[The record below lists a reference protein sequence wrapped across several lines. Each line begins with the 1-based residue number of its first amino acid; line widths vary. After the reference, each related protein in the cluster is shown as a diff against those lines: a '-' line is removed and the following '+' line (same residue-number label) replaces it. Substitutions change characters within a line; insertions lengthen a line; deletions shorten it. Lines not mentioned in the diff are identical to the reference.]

1 MISKKEDCKEQDLER
16 KSGMFDEL
24 ENVLMPLAVKLGQNK
39 ILIAVRDGFLI
50 TTPLVIVGSI
60 FLLFANF
67 PIPGWSEFWAGMF
80 GTGWES
86 WVTRVS
92 GSVFNTVGFFSC
104 LGTAYAYGREK
115 KTDPIQAAAV
125 AVIAFLI
132 LTPNK
137 LIVEGV
143 ADPISGL
150 SFDHLGTN
158 GIFVGLLVALI
169 SVEIYAYTTKRGW
182 TIKMPDGVPP
192 AVTKSFAALIPSAL
206 VMLLF
211 FVINILFGMT
221 PFGTVH
227 DFIFNV
233 LQMPLKGAGNTLTAQ
248 IFYSLACTI
257 FWFFG
262 INGPAVAN
270 SVFAPILR
278 ILTMENLDAFQ
289 AGKDL
294 PNIFTD
300 PFSNFF
306 TNFGGGGSTLSLVII
321 MVLFCKSKRIKEL
334 GKLSLVP
341 GIFGINEPII
351 FGLPVVLNPIIIIP
365 FIAVPMV
372 NLLLSTL
379 VTNLGIIPYTTGV
392 SLPWT
397 TPIGFSGY
405 LSTGSLV
412 ASVWQ
417 LILLAIGCLIYYPF
431 IMALDKQYLKDE
443 REAEQA
449 KSEELELSFDD
460 ISIDHLL

>member
-1 MISKKEDCKEQDLER
+1 MFSK
-16 KSGMFDEL
+16 L
-24 ENVLMPLAVKLGQNK
+24 ENVLMPVAVKLGQNK
-39 ILIAVRDGFLI
+39 ALIAIRDGFLI
-50 TTPLVIVGSI
+50 TTPLIIVGSI
-60 FLLFANF
+60 FLLIANF
-67 PIPGWSEFWAGMF
+67 PVPGWSEFWANIF

-86 WVTRVS
+86 WITRVS

-104 LGTAYAYGREK
+104 LGTAYAYARELK
-115 KTDPIQAAAV
+115 ADAIQSAAV
-125 AVIAFLI
+125 AAISFLI

-137 LIVEGV
+137 LVVDGV

-158 GIFVGLLVALI
+158 GIFVGLVVAFL
-169 SVEIYAYTTKRGW
+169 SVIIYSYATKKGW

-206 VMLLF
+206 VMVTF
-211 FVINILFGMT
+211 FLINLLFGMT
-221 PFGTVH
+221 SFETAHNFV
-227 DFIFNV
+227 FEV
-233 LQMPLKGAGNTLTAQ
+233 LQTPLKGAGNTLAAQ
-248 IFYSLACTI
+248 IVYSLACTV

-270 SVFAPILR
+270 SVFAPITK

-289 AGKDL
+289 AGNPL

-306 TNFGGGGSTLSLVII
+306 TNFGGGGSTLSLVIV
-321 MVLFCKSKRIKEL
+321 MMLFCKSKRIKEL
-334 GKLSLVP
+334 GKLSIVP

-365 FIAVPMV
+365 FILTPTI
-372 NLLLSTL
+372 NLLLSTF
-379 VTNLGIIPYTTGV
+379 VTKIGLIPYTTGV

-405 LSTGSLV
+405 LSTGSFI
-412 ASVWQ
+412 ASLWQ
-417 LILLAIGCLIYYPF
+417 FVLLALGCLIYYPF
-431 IMALDKQYLKDE
+431 IKTLDKQYLKDE
-443 REAEQA
+443 ADAEAQKLA
-449 KSEELELSFDD
+449 DEEISFDD
-460 ISIDHLL
+460 ISIEDI

>member
-16 KSGMFDEL
+16 KSGMFDKL

-86 WVTRVS
+86 WVTRGS

-206 VMLLF
+206 VCSYF
-211 FVINILFGMT
+211 
-221 PFGTVH
+221 
-227 DFIFNV
+227 
-233 LQMPLKGAGNTLTAQ
+233 
-248 IFYSLACTI
+248 
-257 FWFFG
+257 
-262 INGPAVAN
+262 
-270 SVFAPILR
+270 
-278 ILTMENLDAFQ
+278 
-289 AGKDL
+289 
-294 PNIFTD
+294 
-300 PFSNFF
+300 
-306 TNFGGGGSTLSLVII
+306 LS
-321 MVLFCKSKRIKEL
+321 S
-334 GKLSLVP
+334 
-341 GIFGINEPII
+341 
-351 FGLPVVLNPIIIIP
+351 
-365 FIAVPMV
+365 
-372 NLLLSTL
+372 
-379 VTNLGIIPYTTGV
+379 
-392 SLPWT
+392 
-397 TPIGFSGY
+397 
-405 LSTGSLV
+405 
-412 ASVWQ
+412 
-417 LILLAIGCLIYYPF
+417 IYY
-431 IMALDKQYLKDE
+431 LV
-443 REAEQA
+443 
-449 KSEELELSFDD
+449 
-460 ISIDHLL
+460 